1 MVRFDSMGSSARP
14 GSLPAVDDHLVRE
27 DARAE
32 ILRGKLL
39 MCPPASEPHGTRH
52 FTLAYVLGA
61 HVAPGFVGAVDMLT
75 RTDHDSDFAPDAS
88 IFPLARDPSTGG
100 RRLEVLAFEIAAT
113 QPLPS
118 VTEKARALVQRGVRR
133 VFCLT
138 LKRGRVLEWS
148 AARDAWDL
156 LDREATIEDEC
167 LARPLPVAALLDAT
181 AADEAVARALVDRR
195 HPVVEALVEANVQE
209 AAAGARRSALLLVL
223 SSRGLVPDPSEARA
237 IEATHDQATL
247 DGWLSRAAVVT
258 SVAELLRAPG
268 SAR

>member
-1 MVRFDSMGSSARP
+1 MGSSARP

-88 IFPLARDPSTGG
+88 IFPLARDPATGG

-118 VTEKARALVQRGVRR
+118 VTEKARALVERGVRR

-156 LDREATIEDEC
+156 LDPQATIEDEC

-181 AADEAVARALVDRR
+181 AADDAVARALVERR
-195 HPVVEALVEANVQE
+195 HPAVEARIEE
-209 AAAGARRSALLLVL
+209 AAAAARRSALLLVL
-223 SSRGLVPDPSEARA
+223 ASRGLVPDPGEAQA

-247 DGWLSRAAVVT
+247 DAWLSRAASVT

>member
-1 MVRFDSMGSSARP
+1 MGSSARP

-156 LDREATIEDEC
+156 LDPQATIEDEC
-167 LARPLPVAALLDAT
+167 LSRPLPVAALLDAT
-181 AADEAVARALVDRR
+181 AADEAVARALVERR
-195 HPVVEALVEANVQE
+195 HPVVEAHIQE
-209 AAAGARRSALLLVL
+209 AAAAARRSALLLVL
-223 SSRGLVPDPSEARA
+223 ASRGLEPDPSEARA
-237 IEATHDQATL
+237 IEATHDRAVL
-247 DGWLSRAAVVT
+247 DGWLGRAAVVT
-258 SVAELLRAPG
+258 SVEELLRAPG